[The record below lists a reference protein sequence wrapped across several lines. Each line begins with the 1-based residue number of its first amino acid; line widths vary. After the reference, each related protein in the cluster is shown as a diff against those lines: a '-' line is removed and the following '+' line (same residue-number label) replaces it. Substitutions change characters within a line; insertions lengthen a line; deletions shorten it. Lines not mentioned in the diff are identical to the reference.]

1 MKKKSLLF
9 DLLFTFMK
17 IGLFT
22 FGGGYAMISVIEDI
36 CVQKKKWI
44 SHDDMMNVTVVAEST
59 PGPIAINCATY
70 TGYRIAGFPGA
81 VAATLGMVV
90 PSLVIIYI
98 ISVFM
103 EEFLALTFVANAF
116 KGIRIA
122 VGVIIVEAAVNMI
135 RKMKKRPLSVAILV
149 CGCTAMLAI
158 NAFSLSFSSIRLMI
172 LAAGVSVV
180 AFALSGLRQGGA
192 EK

>member
-1 MKKKSLLF
+1 MKKLIELF
-9 DLLFTFMK
+9 LTFAR

-22 FGGGYAMISVIEDI
+22 FGGGYAMISMIDHT
-36 CVQKKKWI
+36 CVEQKKWI
-44 SHDDMMNVTVVAEST
+44 SHEELMDMTVVAEST
-59 PGPIAINCATY
+59 PGPIAINCATF
-70 TGYRIAGFPGA
+70 TGYKIAGFPGA

-103 EEFLALTFVANAF
+103 EDFLALTFVANAF

-149 CGCTAMLAI
+149 CGCAAMLAI

-172 LAAGVSVV
+172 LAAGVSVI
-180 AFALSGLRQGGA
+180 AFALSGLRKGGA